1 MSTSHYIDHCL
12 PHSQLCNRGGTKE
25 VCLAAAC
32 WLALLQLRC
41 SLGWRYVVGC
51 CSLGCRPAVGS
62 RAAAAAL
69 GLPLLVWLLVRN
81 IGFVFSR
88 FTKKGFAFAIN

>member
-1 MSTSHYIDHCL
+1 
-12 PHSQLCNRGGTKE
+12 

-32 WLALLQLRC
+32 WLALLLLRC
-41 SLGWRYVVGC
+41 SLGWRYAVGR

-81 IGFVFSR
+81 IGFFFSR
-88 FTKKGFAFAIN
+88 FIKKSFRFCH